1 MIFRNSFSNP
11 KTLMRLGNLALLIG
25 FLWHW
30 FVKPGALLSD
40 KWTDGIFG
48 LFIGFAITLLLCS
61 LSQRRRG
68 QQSADAP

>member
-11 KTLMRLGNLALLIG
+11 KTLMRFGNLALLIG

-30 FVKPGALLSD
+30 FVKPGAYLSD

-48 LFIGFAITLLLCS
+48 LFIGLAITLLLCS

>member
-1 MIFRNSFSNP
+1 
-11 KTLMRLGNLALLIG
+11 MRLGNLSLLIG

-30 FVKPGALLSD
+30 FVRPNPYLSD

-61 LSQRRRG
+61 LSQRRRRQHSG
-68 QQSADAP
+68 NTP